1 MRAVVALLLLTIP
14 VIAQEGPKYACSKA
28 DRELTQ
34 VYLQNK
40 KEVEALA
47 DTLRQNRRGHLPI
60 CWHGCAVNLPKPTFP
75 PNAKNAKI
83 SGSVTIH
90 GIADE
95 TGRIFYARPTSG
107 PEIFRSYARQAA
119 CSSSFNPILN
129 GDKRMLFPWT
139 IRYNFIN

>member
-1 MRAVVALLLLTIP
+1 MRAVVALLLLAITAIG
-14 VIAQEGPKYACSKA
+14 QEEPKYACSKA

-34 VYLQNK
+34 TYLENK
-40 KEVEALA
+40 KEIEALA
-47 DTLRQNRRGHLPI
+47 DSFRQNRRGHLPI
-60 CWHGCAVNLPKPTFP
+60 CWHGCAVRLPKPMFP
-75 PNAKNAKI
+75 PSAKNAKV

-90 GIADE
+90 GVADG

-107 PEIFRSYARQAA
+107 PKLFRSYARQAA

-129 GDKRMLFPWT
+129 GDKPVLFPWT